1 MQDDDYYLLR
11 ESEIMS
17 HAESVGLGEEIV
29 SYAKQ
34 IQRQLGS
41 EGDTCD
47 WIDALEMAYSELITH
62 KYF

>member
-1 MQDDDYYLLR
+1 MIDDDYYLLR
-11 ESEIMS
+11 ESEILS
-17 HAESVGLGEEIV
+17 HAQSLGLEEEIQ

-62 KYF
+62 RYF